1 MNYALWGVFGLLL
14 ITIETQAR
22 EPLIEIQEPYYPRN
36 ADASYCRRKT
46 DIVDTIVFHH
56 SQTTT
61 TTTPEDINEMHLERG
76 TAEDPWLMIGY
87 HFTINSPYVDS
98 PRYKTYVSRGR
109 PFHIAGSHAGSDVYS
124 KVTPETKLLLS
135 KKDSVRCGTETG
147 VVSEADD
154 KFNPDGFAKANY
166 TTVAIVLIGNY
177 FVRNQSNPGG
187 YPIGSERFPTAR
199 AIDAAARLACQLQK
213 DNPRIQNI
221 KWHSFYRATS
231 CPAKV
236 RERINAIIT
245 QTEKYGCK
253 FQ

>member
-1 MNYALWGVFGLLL
+1 MNYALWGVLGLLF
-14 ITIETQAR
+14 IIMDAHSA
-22 EPLIEIQEPYYPRN
+22 EPLVVVQAPYYPRN
-36 ADASYCRRKT
+36 ADASFCRRKAE
-46 DIVDTIVFHH
+46 IVDTIVFHH
-56 SQTTT
+56 SQTTAN
-61 TTTPEDINEMHLERG
+61 TTPVEINEMHLERG
-76 TAEDPWLMIGY
+76 TASDPWLMIGY

-98 PRYKTYVSRGR
+98 PHYKTYVSSGR
-109 PFHIAGSHAGSDVYS
+109 PLHIAGSHAGSDVYS

-135 KKDSVRCGTETG
+135 EKDSVRCGTETG

-187 YPIGSERFPTAR
+187 YPIGKERYPTGR
-199 AIDAAARLACQLQK
+199 AIDTAARLACQLQR
-213 DNPRIQNI
+213 DNPRIQFI

-236 RERINAIIT
+236 RERIQAIIN
-245 QTEKYGCK
+245 QAEKYGCK